1 MNIEVTSEQAI
12 ATRYALLLH
21 TKEDSL
27 EFPSARVKLIREF
40 IHALDTAIVGELDEQ
55 EKKQNDEWSYEKTK
69 ETEEAIK
76 RLHETIRMRKLKEHD
91 DKMGYETG
99 GK

>member
-12 ATRYALLLH
+12 ATRCALLLH

-27 EFPSARVKLIREF
+27 EFPSTRVKLIREF

-55 EKKQNDEWSYEKTK
+55 EKKAE
-69 ETEEAIK
+69 
-76 RLHETIRMRKLKEHD
+76 
-91 DKMGYETG
+91 
-99 GK
+99 